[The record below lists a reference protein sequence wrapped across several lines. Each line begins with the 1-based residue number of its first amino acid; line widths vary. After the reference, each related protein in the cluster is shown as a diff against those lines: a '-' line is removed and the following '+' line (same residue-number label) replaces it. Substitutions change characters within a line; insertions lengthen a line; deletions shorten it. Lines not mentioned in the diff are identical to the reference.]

1 MIIIYLA
8 AVVKFTHLS
17 SKEAGN
23 KCYVKYVFWKFLKK
37 PYKTIKES
45 ISSHAAGLFDSKS
58 TQSALGHSNVT
69 RGALKGNFEH
79 LKGTR
84 RALEGHLN
92 TWDNRVLEW
101 HLGTQ
106 ALEGHF
112 DTKAL
117 IHLGTH
123 TSRHVIY
130 QAPSKMANNPNFLL
144 GYVTEMTNERLE

>member
-8 AVVKFTHLS
+8 AVVKFTHRS
-17 SKEAGN
+17 YKEAEN

-37 PYKTIKES
+37 PYETIKES

-58 TQSALGHSNVT
+58 TQSALGIEGHS
-69 RGALKGNFEH
+69 KGI
-79 LKGTR
+79 LSIW

-92 TWDNRVLEW
+92 IWDNRVLEW

-106 ALEGHF
+106 ALEGHL

>member
-1 MIIIYLA
+1 MKLLKSPFPVMLLA
-8 AVVKFTHLS
+8 FSIQRVLKVHL
-17 SKEAGN
+17 G
-23 KCYVKYVFWKFLKK
+23 
-37 PYKTIKES
+37 
-45 ISSHAAGLFDSKS
+45 
-58 TQSALGHSNVT
+58 TQMLLEGHS
-69 RGALKGNFEH
+69 KGI
-79 LKGTR
+79 LSIW